1 MKRWILLPLLAVLLV
16 TSCKSIS
23 SFLHDGEVV
32 AKVGKHKLF
41 ATELEEYI
49 PGGIAPEDSI
59 RLALQYIDKW
69 AMDMLF
75 MDMAESELTKA
86 EKDVTKEIES
96 YRRSLL
102 KYRYEQQ
109 YVNQRLD
116 TAVAQTQIE
125 KYYNDH
131 LDRYVLVRPIV
142 KARFARIS
150 EDSPNL
156 SAVRKN
162 MTAEQDTGGE
172 DMLVSDSLTTASSL
186 LYTDF
191 GKQWVDIV
199 ELAREFE
206 VDYLTL
212 QAALKNGVA
221 EIKDGKG
228 NVCIAHVSD
237 MKKAG
242 ETGPVEYY
250 ADEIRENILSTRKQN
265 LLSGLERELIEKA
278 RTQENY
284 EIY

>member
-16 TSCKSIS
+16 PSCKSIS

-41 ATELEEYI
+41 AAELEEYI

-75 MDMAESELTKA
+75 MDMAESELTKS
-86 EKDVTKEIES
+86 EKDVTKEMES
-96 YRRSLL
+96 YRSSLL
-102 KYRYEQQ
+102 KYRYEQK

-116 TAVAQTQIE
+116 TAVAQAQIE

-162 MTAEQDTGGE
+162 MAADQDSE

-186 LYTDF
+186 L
-191 GKQWVDIV
+191 
-199 ELAREFE
+199 
-206 VDYLTL
+206 
-212 QAALKNGVA
+212 
-221 EIKDGKG
+221 
-228 NVCIAHVSD
+228 
-237 MKKAG
+237 
-242 ETGPVEYY
+242 
-250 ADEIRENILSTRKQN
+250 
-265 LLSGLERELIEKA
+265 
-278 RTQENY
+278 
-284 EIY
+284 